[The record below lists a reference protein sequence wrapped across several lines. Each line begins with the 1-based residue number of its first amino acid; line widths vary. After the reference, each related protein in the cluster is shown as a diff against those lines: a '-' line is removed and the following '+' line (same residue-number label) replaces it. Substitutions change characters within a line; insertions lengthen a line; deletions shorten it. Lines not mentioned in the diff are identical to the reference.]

1 MAGTIN
7 IALSQQFDT
16 QGRPLSGG
24 LLYFYAAGTTTP
36 QTAYQDTDLSIPHPN
51 PIELDSSGRVPMF
64 YLADGDIKIRLTDDA
79 GVTLI
84 SQDNLLVIGPSSG
97 SGGGSSV
104 DATKIASTG
113 DLKAKYYNGAI
124 SGWVR
129 CNARTIGNA
138 VSGASE
144 RANAD
149 TQELFEHIWAN
160 DTDLRATVTASSGN
174 ATTDFNAGKTIQL
187 PDYRGC
193 VIVGL
198 DDMGSSAAGRIDSTS
213 FGATTTVLGKLGGDD
228 YGTLTQPMLPNATLT
243 VTGTVTPT
251 VAGQPAIGVG
261 NAATSVAVT
270 SPGLTSVYSTYAFAA
285 LSTAFSGGVASS
297 INGNVTQVGHSRVQP
312 GRLATIYIK
321 L

>member
-36 QTAYQDTDLSIPHPN
+36 QTAYQDTDLTIPLPN
-51 PIELDSSGRVPMF
+51 PIELDSSGRIPMF
-64 YLADGDIKIRLTDDA
+64 YLADGDIKIRLTDDS

-84 SQDNLLVIGPSSG
+84 SQDNLLVIGPSTG
-97 SGGGSSV
+97 TGGGSSV
-104 DATKIASTG
+104 DATTVASTG

-124 SGWVR
+124 SGWAR

-138 VSGASE
+138 VSGATE

-149 TQELFEHIWAN
+149 TQTLFEYLWNN

-174 ATTDFNAGKTIQL
+174 ATTDYNAGKTIQL
-187 PDYRGC
+187 PDFRGC

-198 DDMGSSAAGRIDSTS
+198 DDMGSSAAGRITSTY
-213 FGATTTVLGKLGGDD
+213 FGATTTVLGKLGGSESN
-228 YGTLTQPMLPNATLT
+228 TLTTSTMPAHTHSVTDPGHAHSISPTAAQINLTFGGSGTPN
-243 VTGTVTPT
+243 G
-251 VAGQPAIGVG
+251 
-261 NAATSVAVT
+261 ATSGAI
-270 SPGLTSVYSTYAFAA
+270 STQSATTGISIVSAG
-285 LSTAFSGGVASS
+285 SGNPHA
-297 INGNVTQVGHSRVQP
+297 NVQP

>member
-36 QTAYQDTDLSIPHPN
+36 QSAYQDTGLTIAHPN

-64 YLADGDIKIRLTDDA
+64 YLADGDIKIRLTDDT

-104 DATKIASTG
+104 DATTVASTG

-124 SGWVR
+124 SGWAR
-129 CNARTIGNA
+129 CNGRTIGNA

-144 RANAD
+144 RANSD
-149 TQELFEHIWAN
+149 TQTLFEFIWNN

-174 ATTDFNAGKTIQL
+174 ATTDYNAGKTIQL

-228 YGTLTQPMLPNATLT
+228 FGTLTQPMLPNATLT
-243 VTGTVTPT
+243 FTGSNSLFSGISGVFS
-251 VAGQPAIGVG
+251 VNAGTMT
-261 NAATSVAVT
+261 NAVT
-270 SPGLTSVYSTYAFAA
+270 SCSSSAPTGSV
-285 LSTAFSGGVASS
+285 SS
-297 INGNVTQVGHSRVQP
+297 INGGVTQSGHSRVQP

>member
-36 QTAYQDTDLSIPHPN
+36 QSAYQDTGLTIAHPN

-104 DATKIASTG
+104 DATTVASTG

-124 SGWVR
+124 SGWAR
-129 CNARTIGNA
+129 CNGRTIGNA

-144 RANAD
+144 RANSD
-149 TQELFEHIWAN
+149 TQTLFEFIWNN

-174 ATTDFNAGKTIQL
+174 ATTDYNAGKTIQL

-228 YGTLTQPMLPNATLT
+228 FGTLTQPMLPNATLT
-243 VTGTVTPT
+243 FTGINSLVTGASSVFSVNAGATANAITGLSAA
-251 VAGQPAIGVG
+251 VATGSISSL
-261 NAATSVAVT
+261 N
-270 SPGLTSVYSTYAFAA
+270 
-285 LSTAFSGGVASS
+285 GGV
-297 INGNVTQVGHSRVQP
+297 TQSGHSRVQP

>member
-64 YLADGDIKIRLTDDA
+64 YLADGDIKIRLTDDS
-79 GVTLI
+79 GVTQI

-104 DATKIASTG
+104 DPTKIASTG

-149 TQELFEHIWAN
+149 TQDLFEYIWNN
-160 DTDLRATVTASSGN
+160 DTDLRATVSASSGN
-174 ATTDFNAGKTIQL
+174 ATTDYNAGKTIQL

-193 VIVGL
+193 VVIGL
-198 DDMGSSAAGRIDSTS
+198 DDMGNTAAGRIDSTS

-243 VTGTVTPT
+243 FTGTTTLVNSITLGAAYQGGASGLAASTFGTGLP
-251 VAGQPAIGVG
+251 GG
-261 NAATSVAVT
+261 NI
-270 SPGLTSVYSTYAFAA
+270 
-285 LSTAFSGGVASS
+285 SS
-297 INGNVTQVGHSRVQP
+297 INGGVTQSGHSRVQP

>member
-36 QTAYQDTDLSIPHPN
+36 QSAYQDTGLTIPHPN

-64 YLADGDIKIRLTDDA
+64 YLADGDIKIRLTDDS
-79 GVTLI
+79 GVALI

-104 DATKIASTG
+104 DATTVASTG
-113 DLKAKYYNGAI
+113 DLKAKYYNGTI

-138 VSGASE
+138 VSGATE

-149 TQELFEHIWAN
+149 TQTLFEYLWNN
-160 DTDLRATVTASSGN
+160 DTTLRATVSASSGN
-174 ATTDFNAGKTIQL
+174 ATTDYNAGKTIQL

-193 VIVGL
+193 VIIGL

-213 FGATTTVLGKLGGDD
+213 FGATTTVLGTLGGDG

-243 VTGTVTPT
+243 FESTDTFDYDQSAYPVNLGATASVTLYPPTEKKVTGNVSSL
-251 VAGQPAIGVG
+251 
-261 NAATSVAVT
+261 N
-270 SPGLTSVYSTYAFAA
+270 
-285 LSTAFSGGVASS
+285 GGV
-297 INGNVTQVGHSRVQP
+297 TQLGHSRVQP

-321 L
+321 I